1 MSVFR
6 LQTVRA
12 KLTALVALSVAV
24 TLAILPVLSW
34 QTKKQLVDEVDD
46 RVEEVKT
53 SFQTEVDD
61 DLADLEI
68 AARLIV
74 TTSQSRTDGS
84 KPDAAIADTIAKE
97 FHEVYPD
104 VDILFADKSGK
115 VYSQLGCQTPHQ
127 AIDAIP
133 ELAKVVAGESYRGML
148 PTGCEA
154 QKDSMPAYTIALPM
168 KGGGAVVLC
177 LPIDRRYLHN
187 ASLKLGLELAL
198 VPVSSNAV
206 LSKSDHFPVG
216 GTSADG
222 AKPVIID
229 EGDEAWAVARFAPKE
244 LASGRT
250 HYEVIAALDV
260 TDIRSIV
267 RKNFGVA
274 LAALLVSALASV
286 AWGARLAS
294 MMSKALSRVNEA
306 LKKLEKQEYVKV
318 DIYKTGDELENL
330 AEGFNQ
336 MVDGLQER
344 DKLRSTFG
352 KYMTEAVMEHLMAG
366 KVQLGGESLK
376 VTILFS
382 DIRSFTTLSE
392 KMEAH
397 ALVALLNEYFTDMV
411 SVIIREDGV
420 VDKYIGDAIMA
431 VFGAPV
437 QRKDD
442 PLRAV
447 RAAVFM
453 RTGLKK
459 LNVRLK
465 ERGMAPI
472 RTGIGIHTG
481 DVVAGNIG
489 SEQRMEYTVIGDA
502 VNLASR
508 LESNTKEVGADI
520 LISEDTYQAVKD
532 HVEVRKVRE
541 LTVKGRVQPVMTY
554 EVLGMKGGPMLK
566 SPDGT
571 SLVPPGD
578 ESKPELVPSSPK
590 PAESAT

>member
-1 MSVFR
+1 M
-6 LQTVRA
+6 
-12 KLTALVALSVAV
+12 
-24 TLAILPVLSW
+24 
-34 QTKKQLVDEVDD
+34 
-46 RVEEVKT
+46 
-53 SFQTEVDD
+53 
-61 DLADLEI
+61 
-68 AARLIV
+68 
-74 TTSQSRTDGS
+74 
-84 KPDAAIADTIAKE
+84 
-97 FHEVYPD
+97 
-104 VDILFADKSGK
+104 
-115 VYSQLGCQTPHQ
+115 
-127 AIDAIP
+127 
-133 ELAKVVAGESYRGML
+133 
-148 PTGCEA
+148 
-154 QKDSMPAYTIALPM
+154 
-168 KGGGAVVLC
+168 
-177 LPIDRRYLHN
+177 
-187 ASLKLGLELAL
+187 
-198 VPVSSNAV
+198 
-206 LSKSDHFPVG
+206 
-216 GTSADG
+216 
-222 AKPVIID
+222 D
-229 EGDEAWAVARFAPKE
+229 EGDNAWAVARFAPKQ
-244 LASGRT
+244 LATGTT
-250 HYEVIAALDV
+250 HYEVVAALDV

-294 MMSKALSRVNEA
+294 VMSRALARVNDA

-318 DIYKTGDELENL
+318 DIFKTGDELENL

-366 KVQLGGESLK
+366 KVQLGGETLK
-376 VTILFS
+376 VTILFT
-382 DIRSFTTLSE
+382 DIRSFTSISE

-411 SVIIREDGV
+411 TVIIKEDGV

-447 RAAVFM
+447 RAAVYM
-453 RTGLKK
+453 RMGLKK
-459 LNVRLK
+459 LNQRLVA
-465 ERGMAPI
+465 RGVPAI

-520 LISEDTYQAVKD
+520 LISEDTYEAVKD

-541 LTVKGRVQPVMTY
+541 LTVKGRIQPVMTY

-566 SPDGT
+566 SPEGE
-571 SLVPPGD
+571 SLVPPAD
-578 ESKPELVPSSPK
+578 TA
-590 PAESAT
+590 PAEAS

>member
-24 TLAILPVLSW
+24 TLVILPVLSW

-46 RVEEVKT
+46 RVEEVKI

-74 TTSQSRTDGS
+74 TTGQSRSDAV
-84 KPDAAIADTIAKE
+84 KPDVAIADTIAKE
-97 FHEVYPD
+97 FHDVYPD
-104 VDILFADKSGK
+104 VDILFADRAGK
-115 VYSQLGCQTPHQ
+115 VYSQLGCQTPHA

-133 ELAKVVAGESYRGML
+133 ELAKVPLGESYRGML
-148 PTGCEA
+148 PTGCET
-154 QKDSMPAYTIALPM
+154 QVDSMPAYTIALPM

-177 LPIDRRYLHN
+177 LPIDRHYLHN

-198 VPVSSNAV
+198 VPAAGSNV
-206 LSKSDHFPVG
+206 LSKSDHFPAG
-216 GTSADG
+216 GTTAGS

-229 EGDEAWAVARFAPKE
+229 EGDEAWAVARFTPKQ
-244 LASGRT
+244 LSTGPA
-250 HYEVIAALDV
+250 HYEIVAALDV

-294 MMSKALSRVNEA
+294 VMSKALSRVNEA

-318 DIYKTGDELENL
+318 DIVKTGDELENL

-352 KYMTEAVMEHLMAG
+352 KYMTAAVMEHLMAG
-366 KVQLGGESLK
+366 KVQLGGETLK
-376 VTILFS
+376 VTILFT

-411 SVIIREDGV
+411 TVIIKEDGV

-447 RAAVFM
+447 RAAVHM
-453 RTGLKK
+453 RIGLKK

-465 ERGMAPI
+465 ERGIAPI

-489 SEQRMEYTVIGDA
+489 CEQRMEYTVIGDA

-520 LISEDTYQAVKD
+520 LISEDTYEAVKD

-554 EVLGMKGGPMLK
+554 EVLGMKGGPMHK
-566 SPDGT
+566 SAGGE
-571 SLVPPGD
+571 SLVPPP
-578 ESKPELVPSSPK
+578 ESVAKTETPK
-590 PAESAT
+590 TETPAT